1 MRAMVGDTLHIR
13 GRVVGQGEQV
23 AEIIEVLGADGGPPY
38 RVRYGDDHETLVYP
52 GPDAILE
59 PRSE

>member
-1 MRAMVGDTLHIR
+1 MRATVGDTLHIR

-23 AEIIEVLGADGGPPY
+23 AEIIEVLGADGKPPY
-38 RVRYGDDHETLVYP
+38 RVRYGDNHETLVYP